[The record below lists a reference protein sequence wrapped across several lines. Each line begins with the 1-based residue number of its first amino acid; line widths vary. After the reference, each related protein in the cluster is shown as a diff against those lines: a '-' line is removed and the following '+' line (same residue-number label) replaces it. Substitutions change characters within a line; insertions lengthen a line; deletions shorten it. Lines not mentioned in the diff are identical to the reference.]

1 MPLMSDLRESGSVE
15 QDADVIWMMMR
26 PEYYFEPTATT
37 RVGSAELPN
46 AGLCLIDQVKMRSGS
61 TGIIPLRFD
70 APLMQLKDYDSSSS
84 HQPSA

>member
-15 QDADVIWMMMR
+15 QDADVIWMMIR

-37 RVGSAELPN
+37 KVGSAELHN

-61 TGIIPLRFD
+61 TGIIPLRFNG
-70 APLMQLKDYDSSSS
+70 PLMQLTDYESGSTY
-84 HQPSA
+84 